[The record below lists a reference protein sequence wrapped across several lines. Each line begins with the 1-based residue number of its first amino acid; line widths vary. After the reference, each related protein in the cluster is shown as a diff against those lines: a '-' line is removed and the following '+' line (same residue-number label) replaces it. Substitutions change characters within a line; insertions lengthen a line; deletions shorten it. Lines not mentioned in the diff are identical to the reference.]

1 MSTFWT
7 AAVHLFLLAMPA
19 HILAYYPFH
28 GRIRG
33 SRVKILVLIVII
45 QVIEALLYGLQIAR
59 GGSGRE
65 TEFGFALVYMCVYFF
80 CVKDDYFKLLFLY
93 LFVMDYVI
101 ILRGFCAFLEARF
114 FYSPDMVFYSFRST
128 LIYTAALAVTV
139 PFMLYFFFHAR
150 KQVFDMDAPTFWRVA
165 WMAPALTTG
174 IVLIFTGDFTLEQ
187 VYSFK
192 FLLARTLLL
201 LCVFVVYF
209 LLLKSLDSIR
219 RQAVLAEQAAV
230 QEHLLHLQ
238 KTQQAQFLRH
248 MDEIR
253 TARHDLRQHLSVIR
267 SCLEKEDTDAL
278 KTYLD
283 AYEQKLPADIHRV
296 FCQNFAVNCILAYYA
311 EEARKYKIDYRINC
325 DFPEQ
330 LPVSEP
336 ELCALLGNLLEN
348 AVEACKD
355 VDPAVSFICVN
366 SLCGQEHIVLT
377 VDNSCSREPVME
389 NGRFFSARHEG
400 YGTGTYSIKDTAER
414 NGGTAEFSFKNG
426 VFYASVLLYG

>member
-1 MSTFWT
+1 MNISWT
-7 AAVHLFLLAMPA
+7 AAIHLFMRAMPA
-19 HILAYYPFH
+19 HLLAYYPFH

-33 SRVKILVLIVII
+33 SRLKILALIVIM
-45 QVIEALLYGLQIAR
+45 QVIQAFLYGLQISR
-59 GGSGRE
+59 GGSGRV
-65 TEFGFALVYMCVYFF
+65 TEFGFALIYMGIYFF
-80 CVKDDYFKLLFLY
+80 SVRDDCFKLLFLY

-101 ILRGFCAFLEARF
+101 ILRGLCAFLEARF
-114 FYSPDMVFYSFRST
+114 FYSSDMTFYSSRST
-128 LIYTAALAVTV
+128 LIHTAALAVTV
-139 PFMLYFFFHAR
+139 PFMLCFFSRAR
-150 KQVFDMDAPTFWRVA
+150 EQVFSMDAPTFWRMA

-174 IVLIFTGDFTLEQ
+174 IVLIFTGSFTLEQ
-187 VYSFK
+187 VYSFR

-201 LCVFVVYF
+201 LCMFVVYF

-219 RQAVLAEQAAV
+219 QQAVLAEQAAI

-267 SCLEKEDTDAL
+267 SCLEKEDINAL

-283 AYEQKLPADIHRV
+283 AYERKLPSDIHRI
-296 FCQNFAVNCILAYYA
+296 FCQNFAVNCILFYYA
-311 EEARKYKIDYRINC
+311 EKAEKYKIDYKINC
-325 DFPEQ
+325 DFPEC

-355 VDPAVSFICVN
+355 AAHTVPFICVN

-377 VDNSCSREPVME
+377 VDNSCAIEPVME
-389 NGRFFSARHEG
+389 NGRFLSVKHGG
-400 YGTGTYSIKDTAER
+400 YGTGTYSVKVTAER

-426 VFYASVLLYG
+426 VFYASVLLYR